1 MEWYHCGRCGSFFR
15 APSGDPDERVC
26 AKCGRDPSLG
36 VDPQSVRGQS
46 GQAKPAPQQAPDSN
60 ENREPHHGGRNNIVA
75 RLVLGWTLFM
85 VIIVIAVKLIWS
97 DDSPE
102 RGAGKATANAVKGTE
117 GDETVVKIDQALP
130 SCSTAFSGFLSASS
144 SEERNQFVT
153 DPVATASRMARFYSL
168 NPVPRIDPSTLRNT
182 ENTLLNIPDVQA
194 IETRWKSSDG
204 LILDCVFVKQE
215 DEWRID
221 WDHFA
226 RYQQYPWALFT
237 TGEGPD
243 EAEFRLLVRQ
253 RVTRDG
259 STSSH
264 MDLVFSPPRF
274 GHPRDA
280 GSPTTEMMIRRA
292 SPEGRLLTAGFK
304 QLSGGS
310 PPFGST
316 LKFLEEDDMLRV
328 RVTMRRVPNDDADG
342 PKKWKFELVKVAAC
356 HWLSTNDPGV
366 KPEPEKAGEKE

>member
-36 VDPQSVRGQS
+36 VDPNPPKGQS
-46 GQAKPAPQQAPDSN
+46 AAAKADSRYPS
-60 ENREPHHGGRNNIVA
+60 ETEATREPRRGKRNNIVA
-75 RLVLGWTLFM
+75 KLVLGWSLFM
-85 VIIVIAVKLIWS
+85 LLVVIAVKIIWP
-97 DDSPE
+97 D
-102 RGAGKATANAVKGTE
+102 NAIDRESGQSLASSVKGTE
-117 GDETVVKIDQALP
+117 GDETVVKLDQALP
-130 SCSTAFSGFLSASS
+130 SCSTAISGFLSASS

-168 NPVPRIDPSTLRNT
+168 NPVPRIDPATLRNT
-182 ENTLLNIPDVQA
+182 ENSLLKIPGIQA
-194 IETRWKSSDG
+194 IETRWKSTDG
-204 LILDCVFVKQE
+204 LLLDCVFVQQE

-237 TGEGPD
+237 AGEGP
-243 EAEFRLLVRQ
+243 EEVEFRLLVRQ

-259 STSSH
+259 STSSY

-274 GHPRDA
+274 GRPREA
-280 GSPTTEMMIRRA
+280 GSPTVEIMIRRS

-304 QLSGGS
+304 QRSAGTPL
-310 PPFGST
+310 FGST
-316 LKFLEEDDMLRV
+316 LGDLEEDDMLRV
-328 RVTMRRVPNDDADG
+328 RVTMRRVPNSEDDG
-342 PKKWKFELVKVAAC
+342 PKWKFELAKVAAC
-356 HWLSTNDPGV
+356 HWLNTSDPGV
-366 KPEPEKAGEKE
+366 KPEPESPTE